1 MVDAT
6 SEEWDEL
13 RKNHPRLVKK
23 WEDFRAQY
31 PDMQVDD
38 IVEEDVVNN
47 PSHYNT
53 GGIECIEGIE
63 SSMSE
68 DAFVGYLKGNCMK
81 YLWRYEYKGKPLED
95 LQKAQWYLTLLID
108 RIEE

>member
-13 RKNHPRLVKK
+13 RKNHPKLVKK
-23 WEDFRAQY
+23 WEDFREQY

-38 IVEEDVVNN
+38 VVEDVVNN

-63 SSMSE
+63 SSMSPN
-68 DAFVGYLKGNCMK
+68 AFLGYLKGNCMK
-81 YLWRYEYKGKPLED
+81 YMWRYEYKGKPLED

-108 RIEE
+108 RVGE